1 MKLAVSAWSFHTLL
15 YAGKLRQADVPA
27 EVAALGFRYV
37 ELLEMFL
44 WRKPPGIL
52 QRALRRAHSGA
63 IGIAPC
69 GRSIQGVIPI
79 TPAPDYSRDTLN
91 ELRGAR
97 LRAGTQLVCWAVD
110 TDLTITDADTRR
122 AQLSHIATAI
132 EAARFLG
139 APLLR
144 ITTGGNPGRYP
155 DNARST
161 AVGQTV
167 DTLRSVL
174 PAAMAGGVNLA
185 IENHFGLSA
194 DPHTLAEIVTA
205 LNSPHVGVCLDLG
218 NFREGEADDGVRLL
232 APHAIHVHAKSYAFG
247 PDGEETKINYPAAM
261 QTIRA
266 VGYDGVLSIE
276 FEGDGIPADGIRK
289 TKALIERYWNG

>member
-1 MKLAVSAWSFHTLL
+1 MKLAVSAWSFHESL

-27 EVAALGFRYV
+27 EVAALGIQRV

-52 QRALRRAHSGA
+52 QRALRRARGGG
-63 IGIAPC
+63 IGKPPLPPT
-69 GRSIQGVIPI
+69 V
-79 TPAPDYSRDTLN
+79 DYSRDTLN

-97 LRAGTQLVCWAVD
+97 LRAGTQLISWDVD
-110 TDLTITDADTRR
+110 TDLTISDADTRR
-122 AQLSHIATAI
+122 AQLAHVATAI

-144 ITTGGNPGRYP
+144 ITTGGKEG
-155 DNARST
+155 DSA

-174 PAAMAGGVNLA
+174 PAAMAGGVKLA

-194 DPHTLAEIVTA
+194 DPHALAEIVTV
-205 LNSPHVGVCLDLG
+205 LNSPYVGVCLDLG
-218 NFREGEADDGVRLL
+218 NFREGEADEGIRLL
-232 APHAIHVHAKSYAFG
+232 APHAIHVHAKSFASG
-247 PDGEETKINYPAAM
+247 SDGEETKINYRAAM
-261 QTIRA
+261 QALHA

-276 FEGDGIPADGIRK
+276 FEGDGSPADGIRK

>member
-15 YAGKLRQADVPA
+15 YAGKLRQTDVPA
-27 EVAALGFRYV
+27 EVAALGIRHI

-52 QRALRRAHSGA
+52 QRALRRARGGG
-63 IGIAPC
+63 IGKPPLPPT
-69 GRSIQGVIPI
+69 V
-79 TPAPDYSRDTLN
+79 DYSRETLN

-122 AQLSHIATAI
+122 AQLAHVATAI

-144 ITTGGNPGRYP
+144 ITTGGYPGRYP
-155 DNARST
+155 DNARSV
-161 AVGQTV
+161 AVGQSV

-174 PAAMAGGVNLA
+174 PAAMAGGVKLA

-194 DPHTLAEIVTA
+194 DPHALAEIITA
-205 LNSPHVGVCLDLG
+205 LNSPYVGVCLDLG
-218 NFREGEADDGVRLL
+218 NFRKGEADDGVRLL
-232 APHAIHVHAKSYAFG
+232 APHAIHVHAKSFAFG
-247 PDGEETKINYPAAM
+247 PDGEETKINYQAAM
-261 QTIRA
+261 QALRA
-266 VGYDGVLSIE
+266 AGYDGVLSIE
-276 FEGDGIPADGIRK
+276 FEGDGSPADGIRK
-289 TKALIERYWNG
+289 TKTLIEKYW

>member
-1 MKLAVSAWSFHTLL
+1 MKIAVSAWSFHTPL
-15 YAGKLRQADVPA
+15 YAGKLRQTDVPA
-27 EVAALGFRYV
+27 EVAALGFRHV

-52 QRALRRAHSGA
+52 QRALRRSPFSLREA
-63 IGIAPC
+63 
-69 GRSIQGVIPI
+69 GRRAGDEGQPTV
-79 TPAPDYSRDTLN
+79 DYSRDTLN

-122 AQLSHIATAI
+122 AQLAHIATAI

-144 ITTGGNPGRYP
+144 ITTGGKEG
-155 DNARST
+155 DA
-161 AVGQTV
+161 AVGQVV
-167 DTLRSVL
+167 DALRVL
-174 PAAMAGGVNLA
+174 LPSAMAGGVKLA

-194 DPHTLAEIVTA
+194 DPHALAEIVAA

-218 NFREGEADDGVRLL
+218 NFREGESDEGIRLL

-247 PDGEETKINYPAAM
+247 PDSEETKINYRAAM
-261 QTIRA
+261 QALRA

-276 FEGDGIPADGIRK
+276 FEGDGSPADGIRK

>member
-1 MKLAVSAWSFHTLL
+1 MKLAVSAWSFHTPL

-27 EVAALGFRYV
+27 EVAALGSRCV
-37 ELLEMFL
+37 ELLEIFL

-52 QRALRRAHSGA
+52 QRALRRARGG
-63 IGIAPC
+63 IGKPLLPPT
-69 GRSIQGVIPI
+69 V
-79 TPAPDYSRDTLN
+79 DYSRDTLN

-144 ITTGGNPGRYP
+144 ITTGGNPGRYR
-155 DNARST
+155 DNARSA
-161 AVGQTV
+161 AVELAV

-174 PAAMAGGVNLA
+174 PAAMAGGVKLA

-194 DPHTLAEIVTA
+194 DPHALAEIITA

-218 NFREGEADDGVRLL
+218 NFREGEADEGIRLL
-232 APHAIHVHAKSYAFG
+232 APHAIHVHAKSFAFG
-247 PDGEETKINYPAAM
+247 PDGEETKINYSAAM
-261 QTIRA
+261 QAIRA
-266 VGYDGVLSIE
+266 AGYDGVLSIE
-276 FEGDGIPADGIRK
+276 FEGEGDPAEGIRK
-289 TKALIERYWNG
+289 TRALIEKYG

>member
-1 MKLAVSAWSFHTLL
+1 MKLAVSAWSFHTPL
-15 YAGKLRQADVPA
+15 YAGKLCQADVPA
-27 EVAALGFRYV
+27 EVAALGFRHV

-52 QRALRRAHSGA
+52 QRALRRARSGG
-63 IGIAPC
+63 IGKPPLPPT
-69 GRSIQGVIPI
+69 V
-79 TPAPDYSRDTLN
+79 DYSRDTLN

-110 TDLTITDADTRR
+110 TDLTIADADTRR
-122 AQLSHIATAI
+122 AQLSHVATAI

-144 ITTGGNPGRYP
+144 ITTGGKEG
-155 DNARST
+155 DSA
-161 AVGQTV
+161 AVGQAV

-174 PAAMAGGVNLA
+174 PAVMAGGIKLA

-194 DPHTLAEIVTA
+194 DPHALAEIVTA

-218 NFREGEADDGVRLL
+218 NFREGEVAEGVRLL

-247 PDGEETKINYPAAM
+247 PDGEETKINYQAAM

-276 FEGDGIPADGIRK
+276 FEGDGIPADGIHK

>member
-1 MKLAVSAWSFHTLL
+1 MKLAVSAWSFHTPL

-27 EVAALGFRYV
+27 EVAALGFRHV

-52 QRALRRAHSGA
+52 QRALHRARSG
-63 IGIAPC
+63 GTGNPPLPPT
-69 GRSIQGVIPI
+69 V
-79 TPAPDYSRDTLN
+79 DYSRDTLN

-110 TDLTITDADTRR
+110 TDLTITDTDTRR
-122 AQLSHIATAI
+122 AQLSHVATAI

-144 ITTGGNPGRYP
+144 ITTGGKEG
-155 DNARST
+155 DSA
-161 AVGQTV
+161 AVGQAV

-174 PAAMAGGVNLA
+174 PAAMAGGVKLA

-194 DPHTLAEIVTA
+194 DPHALAEVVTA
-205 LNSPHVGVCLDLG
+205 LNSPYVGVCLDLG
-218 NFREGEADDGVRLL
+218 NFREGEADEGIRLL
-232 APHAIHVHAKSYAFG
+232 APHAIHVHAKSCVFG
-247 PDGEETKINYPAAM
+247 PDGEETKINYQAAM
-261 QTIRA
+261 QAVRA
-266 VGYDGVLSIE
+266 AGYDGVLSIE
-276 FEGDGIPADGIRK
+276 FEGDGISADGIRK

>member
-1 MKLAVSAWSFHTLL
+1 MKLAVSAWSFHTPL
-15 YAGKLRQADVPA
+15 YAGKLRQTDVPA

-44 WRKPPGIL
+44 WRKPPGKL
-52 QRALRRAHSGA
+52 QRAFHRSPFSLVGRRAGDE
-63 IGIAPC
+63 GQPT
-69 GRSIQGVIPI
+69 V
-79 TPAPDYSRDTLN
+79 DYSRDTLN

-97 LRAGTQLVCWAVD
+97 LRAGTQLVCWVVD
-110 TDLTITDADTRR
+110 TDLTLADADTRR

-155 DNARST
+155 DNARSA
-161 AVGQTV
+161 AVEQAV

-174 PAAMAGGVNLA
+174 PAAMAGGVKLA

-194 DPHTLAEIVTA
+194 DPHALAEIITA

-218 NFREGEADDGVRLL
+218 NFREGEADEGIRLL
-232 APHAIHVHAKSYAFG
+232 APHAIHVHAKSCAFG
-247 PDGEETKINYPAAM
+247 PDGEETKINYQAAM
-261 QTIRA
+261 QAIRA
-266 VGYDGVLSIE
+266 AGYDGVLSIE
-276 FEGDGIPADGIRK
+276 FEGEGDPADGIRK
-289 TKALIERYWNG
+289 TRALIEKYG

>member
-1 MKLAVSAWSFHTLL
+1 MKLAVSAWSFHTSL
-15 YAGKLRQADVPA
+15 YTGKLRQTDVPA
-27 EVAALGFRYV
+27 KVAALGIQRI

-52 QRALRRAHSGA
+52 QRALRR
-63 IGIAPC
+63 
-69 GRSIQGVIPI
+69 V
-79 TPAPDYSRDTLN
+79 TPQTSPTVDYSLDTLN

-110 TDLTITDADTRR
+110 TDLTIPDADTRR
-122 AQLSHIATAI
+122 AQLSHVATAI

-144 ITTGGNPGRYP
+144 ITTGGKEG
-155 DNARST
+155 DSA

-174 PAAMAGGVNLA
+174 PAAMAGGVKLA

-194 DPHTLAEIVTA
+194 DPHALAEIVTT
-205 LNSPHVGVCLDLG
+205 LNSPYVGVCLDLG
-218 NFREGEADDGVRLL
+218 NFREGEAVEGIRLL
-232 APHAIHVHAKSYAFG
+232 APYAIHVHAKSCAFG
-247 PDGEETKINYPAAM
+247 PDGEETEINYQAAM
-261 QTIRA
+261 QALRA
-266 VGYDGVLSIE
+266 AGCDGVLSIE
-276 FEGDGIPADGIRK
+276 FEGDGSPADGIRK
-289 TKALIERYWNG
+289 TIVLIERYWNG